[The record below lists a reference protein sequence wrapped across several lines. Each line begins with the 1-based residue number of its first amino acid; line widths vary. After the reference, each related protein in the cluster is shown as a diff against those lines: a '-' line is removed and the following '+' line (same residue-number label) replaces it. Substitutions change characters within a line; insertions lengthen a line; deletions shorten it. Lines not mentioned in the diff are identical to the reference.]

1 MKVTRC
7 LRLPSSDCVV
17 RSVCAAGYCNG
28 RERESTL
35 HDRLFVVTSTHVYFV
50 DDIVLHKV
58 TSNCSSA
65 ADTASDHVD
74 DHVDDDFTH
83 DSIASFKMTF
93 ASHVSMDFG
102 SPSSANV
109 TTMDPLSVPVPSS
122 VSITNID
129 PLLVPVPSSVSIT
142 NSDPLSVPVP
152 SGVSI
157 TNKDPLLV
165 PVPSSVSITNK
176 DPLSVPVP
184 SGVSITN
191 SDPLSVPTLPSGIVY
206 RTRQDLIALG
216 QRELDLFNSR
226 KPTGKAH
233 QKDGIIAKNI
243 PWPADPSIRME
254 IFLNSR

>member
-142 NSDPLSVPVP
+142 N
-152 SGVSI
+152 
-157 TNKDPLLV
+157 
-165 PVPSSVSITNK
+165 K

-243 PWPADPSIRME
+243 PWPADPSTRME

>member
-122 VSITNID
+122 VSITN
-129 PLLVPVPSSVSIT
+129 
-142 NSDPLSVPVP
+142 SDPLSVPVP

-157 TNKDPLLV
+157 TNKDPLL
-165 PVPSSVSITNK
+165 
-176 DPLSVPVP
+176 VPVP

>member
-165 PVPSSVSITNK
+165 PVPS
-176 DPLSVPVP
+176 
-184 SGVSITN
+184 GVSITN

>member
-122 VSITNID
+122 VSITN
-129 PLLVPVPSSVSIT
+129 S
-142 NSDPLSVPVP
+142 
-152 SGVSI
+152 
-157 TNKDPLLV
+157 
-165 PVPSSVSITNK
+165 

-243 PWPADPSIRME
+243 PWPADPSTRME

>member
-157 TNKDPLLV
+157 TN
-165 PVPSSVSITNK
+165 
-176 DPLSVPVP
+176 
-184 SGVSITN
+184 

>member
-1 MKVTRC
+1 M
-7 LRLPSSDCVV
+7 
-17 RSVCAAGYCNG
+17 
-28 RERESTL
+28 
-35 HDRLFVVTSTHVYFV
+35 YFV

-142 NSDPLSVPVP
+142 NKDPLSVPVP

-157 TNKDPLLV
+157 TNKDPLL
-165 PVPSSVSITNK
+165 
-176 DPLSVPVP
+176 VPVP

>member
-129 PLLVPVPSSVSIT
+129 PLSVPVPSSVSIT

-157 TNKDPLLV
+157 TNKDPLL
-165 PVPSSVSITNK
+165 
-176 DPLSVPVP
+176 VPVP